1 MLFGAESNPKTSE
14 ILYIHVYVWSTFV
27 GNEWT
32 LKTLCDDRWTSYFK
46 ECINFSFEGL
56 LA

>member
-1 MLFGAESNPKTSE
+1 MLFGAEYSKDIRNSLHAWT
-14 ILYIHVYVWSTFV
+14 TFV

-32 LKTLCDDRWTSYFK
+32 LKTLCGDRWASYFK